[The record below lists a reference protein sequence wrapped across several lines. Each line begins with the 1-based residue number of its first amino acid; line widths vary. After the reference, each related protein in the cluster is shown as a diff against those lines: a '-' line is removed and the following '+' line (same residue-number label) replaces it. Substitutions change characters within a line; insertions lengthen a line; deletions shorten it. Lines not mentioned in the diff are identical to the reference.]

1 MTKPP
6 PPQTPYSV
14 FIFFLYEHT
23 ARLITEPR
31 ERSLYCHLFIVNV
44 RSSPEIAVMYKCCGS
59 NSCIKKNGN
68 SISSIKGTILDFFLM
83 YFIVSDEESWK
94 LFTELKNLHLLS
106 RYCRLCVSFFQSW
119 EAHDRFL
126 PLKHNVWSSLS
137 RQWMKIFE
145 FCKKF
150 SAFFIGH
157 NKIHQKKNR
166 V

>member
-1 MTKPP
+1 MNKEKRPFST
-6 PPQTPYSV
+6 
-14 FIFFLYEHT
+14 I
-23 ARLITEPR
+23 
-31 ERSLYCHLFIVNV
+31 
-44 RSSPEIAVMYKCCGS
+44 
-59 NSCIKKNGN
+59 
-68 SISSIKGTILDFFLM
+68 IKGRIDFYQIDGRSTIFSEELKGLYSIFFLM

-157 NKIHQKKNR
+157 NKIHQKKKSSIVPLIEVFICLSFSMSLSDWSDFFMAELIIFR
-166 V
+166 AF